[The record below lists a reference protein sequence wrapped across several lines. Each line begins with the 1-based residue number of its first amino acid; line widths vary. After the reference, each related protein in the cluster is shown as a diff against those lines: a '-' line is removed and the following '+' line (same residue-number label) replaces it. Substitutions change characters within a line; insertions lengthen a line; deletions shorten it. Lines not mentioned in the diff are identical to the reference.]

1 VFAVLQFPGSND
13 DRDMVFALKS
23 VLGAEARLVW
33 HKEPELPAGT
43 EAVLLPG
50 GFSYGDY
57 LRCGAMARFSPVMAA
72 VRRFADAGG
81 PVLGTCNGFQV
92 LCEAGLLPGVL
103 VRNRDLHFVCEF
115 VHVRVERADT
125 AFTSRARAGEVLRL
139 PVKHGEGC
147 FYAAPEELARLEAR
161 GQIWLR
167 YCLPDG
173 RLAEAANPNGS
184 LAHVAGV
191 ANERGNVFGLMP
203 HPEHAVEAAI
213 GGTDGRK
220 ILGSLL
226 DAVAAGAAGPRGR

>member
-1 VFAVLQFPGSND
+1 
-13 DRDMVFALKS
+13 
-23 VLGAEARLVW
+23 
-33 HKEPELPAGT
+33 
-43 EAVLLPG
+43 
-50 GFSYGDY
+50 
-57 LRCGAMARFSPVMAA
+57 
-72 VRRFADAGG
+72 
-81 PVLGTCNGFQV
+81 
-92 LCEAGLLPGVL
+92 VL